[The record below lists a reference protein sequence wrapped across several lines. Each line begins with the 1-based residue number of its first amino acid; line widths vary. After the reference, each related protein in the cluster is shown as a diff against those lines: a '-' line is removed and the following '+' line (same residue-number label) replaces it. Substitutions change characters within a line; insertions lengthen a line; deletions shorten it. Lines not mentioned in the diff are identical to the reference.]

1 MLSYTALVFDPSP
14 ASTLGR
20 RNPATTTASHLQP
33 PCNSPFLLCREDPKV
48 LLALEMFRVFTIPSP
63 LLPNPQRELK
73 SSLIFNSAFFFLSF
87 LCFDWDGI
95 PVPTLLLLLLHPSPC
110 KLGAQMLRAQVSSS
124 KSQSWPGAT
133 SCSSLQRPKL
143 CDGPFSAPVPS
154 WHCLKVA
161 TALLFT

>member
-48 LLALEMFRVFTIPSP
+48 LLALEMFRVFPIPSP

-73 SSLIFNSAFFFLSF
+73 SSLIFNSALFSFLSCVATEMVF
-87 LCFDWDGI
+87 LYRLFCYFFCI
-95 PVPTLLLLLLHPSPC
+95 LLHASLEHRCSEHKSHPPSHRAD
-110 KLGAQMLRAQVSSS
+110 LGPHPAPAYSVQSCVMVR
-124 KSQSWPGAT
+124 SQ
-133 SCSSLQRPKL
+133 LQSPL
-143 CDGPFSAPVPS
+143 GIV
-154 WHCLKVA
+154 
-161 TALLFT
+161 